1 MRMILLAAVATA
13 LVCGITAPAQNQ
25 NVDKLHEAK
34 KLYAAGKLQEAET
47 ALLEITRHDPF
58 DIAAQM
64 YLGQTLFREEKFSD
78 AIAPYE
84 KVRVLEKGG
93 AKLTLSQHRILGD
106 QLAIAYGISGRT
118 ADSKALLRELVRTDP
133 EYPLNYYN
141 LACVAADEN
150 NKPDVLKNLSL
161 AFQHKDQILSG
172 EEMPDPASDSSFKKY
187 AQDADFK
194 ALLARVEK

>member
-141 LACVAADEN
+141 LACVA
-150 NKPDVLKNLSL
+150 
-161 AFQHKDQILSG
+161 
-172 EEMPDPASDSSFKKY
+172 Y
-187 AQDADFK
+187 A
-194 ALLARVEK
+194 